1 MRRLVKKLQ
10 RGELGMKAFKSS
22 FCDGVVIE
30 FFPVAGLAAKIDGS
44 GASVMVG
51 HDWLPAS
58 DHAEAFTL

>member
-1 MRRLVKKLQ
+1 
-10 RGELGMKAFKSS
+10 MKAFKSS

-44 GASVMVG
+44 GVSVMVG

-58 DHAEAFTL
+58 DHAEAFIL